1 MDGIDTAMEITLLI
15 LLPLLIWAV
24 MLYNKLVRDKNHVLA
39 AWSDIDVQLK
49 RRHDLIPKLV
59 EAIQVYAEYEQSTLS
74 HITHLRQTA
83 AATSE
88 TLEREKME
96 SALSEQV
103 RSLLLIA
110 EDYPDLKA
118 GQQFLDLLAQL
129 SDVENHIQY
138 ARRYYN
144 GSVRNYNVRIDS
156 FPDLLIARSFH
167 FTPARFFELESVVES
182 DPPEIH

>member
-1 MDGIDTAMEITLLI
+1 MEIALLV

-24 MLYNKLVRDKNHVLA
+24 LLYNKLISDKNHVLA

-59 EAIQVYAEYEQSTLS
+59 QAVQVYTDYEQTALT

-83 AATSE
+83 SATSE
-88 TLEREKME
+88 TGKRERME

-110 EDYPDLKA
+110 EAYPELKA
-118 GQQFLDLLAQL
+118 GDQFLDLLAQL

-144 GSVRNYNVRIDS
+144 GSVRNYNVRLES

>member
-1 MDGIDTAMEITLLI
+1 MEITLLI

-24 MLYNKLVRDKNHVLA
+24 ILYNKLVRDKNHVLA

-59 EAIQVYAEYEQSTLS
+59 QAVQVYADYEQNTLS
-74 HITHLRQTA
+74 HITHLRQSA

-88 TLEREKME
+88 TQERARME
-96 SALSEQV
+96 SELSAQV
-103 RSLLLIA
+103 KSLLLLA

-118 GQQFLDLLAQL
+118 GEQFLDLLAQL

-144 GSVRNYNVRIDS
+144 GAVRNLNVRIDS
-156 FPDLLIARSFH
+156 FPDLIIARSFQ
-167 FTPARFFELESVVES
+167 FQPARFFELESVVEA